1 MLTHFIIATDS
12 RGRGLEHYISTNF
25 PMWDFTVIVIP
36 GGQIQDLEKEIINNI
51 HSEKKNI
58 VTLYAGICNLTEK
71 INHAVGSEIM
81 YSTCRVG
88 EFLSSLDSLN
98 RFLRSK
104 NVILKIASVPP
115 VSIFKYQHFQ
125 KQRKLNFRSTLCDF
139 DAFQQQKKL
148 EEDIRYINTKIC
160 LLNEAN
166 NVKNIHLDK
175 DLIKIT
181 VKHRGRT
188 GQNRKKISKFVYNKL
203 YDGVHPEFSL
213 KMRWF
218 DIICKSIQSDFNF
231 DDVLFDTD
239 SSEDETE
246 TWDFKRVTL

>member
-1 MLTHFIIATDS
+1 MLNHFIIATDS

-25 PMWDFTVIVIP
+25 PMWDFTVIVKP
-36 GGQIQDLEKEIINNI
+36 GGQIQDLEKEIINNL

-98 RFLRSK
+98 KCLRSK

-125 KQRKLNFRSTLCDF
+125 KHRTLNFRSTLCDF

-166 NVKNIHLDK
+166 NVKK
-175 DLIKIT
+175 YP
-181 VKHRGRT
+181 
-188 GQNRKKISKFVYNKL
+188 S
-203 YDGVHPEFSL
+203 
-213 KMRWF
+213 
-218 DIICKSIQSDFNF
+218 
-231 DDVLFDTD
+231 
-239 SSEDETE
+239 
-246 TWDFKRVTL
+246 